1 MRWLLIVLLV
11 SLGALLVAAAGAA
24 RHIWRQRTKPGVNTP
39 RPCSRLRSRHGSE
52 APRIVAMKDPVL
64 MPEADGYRVVKQCLL
79 AQD

>member
-39 RPCSRLRSRHGSE
+39 RP
-52 APRIVAMKDPVL
+52 
-64 MPEADGYRVVKQCLL
+64 
-79 AQD
+79 